1 MDEPTINSKMQQVVA
16 LVSSDISG
24 IRTGK
29 ASSAIIES
37 LEIMV
42 YGGQQRMKIN
52 ELGTIT
58 VPDAQTIVI
67 DPWDKSI
74 IGDIRKGLDLANI
87 GLNPSIDGNII
98 RLTLPPLTTE
108 DRDKYVKLLHTKLES
123 GKIMIRQI
131 RADFMHD
138 IKKSFERPY
147 RSITPSRVTVMS

>member
-1 MDEPTINSKMQQVVA
+1 MDEPTINSKMQQGVA

-29 ASSAIIES
+29 ASSAITES
-37 LEIMV
+37 LETLV

-108 DRDKYVKLLHTKLES
+108 ARDKYVKLLHTKLE
-123 GKIMIRQI
+123 R
-131 RADFMHD
+131 
-138 IKKSFERPY
+138 
-147 RSITPSRVTVMS
+147 

>member
-138 IKKSFERPY
+138 IKKSFEDK
-147 RSITPSRVTVMS
+147 SITEDDKFM